1 MLVRCAFATRQARDN
16 LGTLGQEELQQ
27 FQDIIDMENPDLYKW
42 LTGQTPVP
50 EEVCAAAASLD
61 LCFGRS
67 AKVFYSCHFALSLA
81 RRWATRC
88 SCAYVWT

>member
-50 EEVCAAAASLD
+50 EEVCAAAGSLECA
-61 LCFGRS
+61 LGARS
-67 AKVFYSCHFALSLA
+67 
-81 RRWATRC
+81 R
-88 SCAYVWT
+88 